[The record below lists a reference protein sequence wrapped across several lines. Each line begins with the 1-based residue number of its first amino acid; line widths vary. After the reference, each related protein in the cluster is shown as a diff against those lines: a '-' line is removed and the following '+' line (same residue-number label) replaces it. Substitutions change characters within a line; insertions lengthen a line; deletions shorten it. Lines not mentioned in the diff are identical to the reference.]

1 MSGSAPYLKKDKK
14 GTWYVHWTEKRIG
27 KRVSTRTQ
35 DLARAQEFFAA
46 WLTVD
51 ENDAA
56 APGSGLTLADVWDQ
70 YLKKHVRARLAS
82 DKTACDIW
90 KNLEPHFG
98 KLPADGLTQN
108 EADNYLAKRTSGKL
122 GRCVLPQTVRKEIAY
137 LGAAVRFCADPR
149 RKIIPAEFAHK
160 LTLPEQGEA
169 RDRWLRTEEIQR
181 LLDAAARLRDGPRLS
196 RGERF
201 LWLALETGARE
212 QAILDL
218 TWDRVDFETNTIRY
232 DVPGRKKTK
241 KRRATVP
248 ISKALLPV
256 LKRAYDERLSDG
268 GKVLDNSSGVW
279 VIVQRIV
286 IEAKLAEPKKSKRGR
301 PYATGIS
308 PHVFRHTAATHMV
321 RRGVPIY
328 IVAAVLG
335 NSVKMIAEVYGHHA
349 KDDLQAAVDTISG
362 GMLEAAE

>member
-1 MSGSAPYLKKDKK
+1 MSGSAPYLKKNNQ
-14 GTWYVHWTEKRIG
+14 GVWYVHWTENRIG

-35 DLARAQEFFAA
+35 DLSRAKEFLAA
-46 WLTVD
+46 WLVV
-51 ENDAA
+51 EQNDSELGAN
-56 APGSGLTLADVWDQ
+56 LTLADIWSE
-70 YLKKHVRARLAS
+70 YMKKHVRVKLAS

-90 KNLEPHFG
+90 KNLEPHFAG
-98 KLPADGLTQN
+98 LPASGLTQN
-108 EADNYLAKRTSGKL
+108 AADDYLAKRTSGKL
-122 GRCVLPQTVRKEIAY
+122 GRRVLPQTIRKELAY
-137 LGAAVRFCADPR
+137 LGAAVRFCADSR

-160 LTLPEQGEA
+160 ITLPDPGEA
-169 RDRWLRTEEIQR
+169 RDRWLRTEEIQK

-201 LWLALETGARE
+201 LWLALETAARE

-268 GKVLDNSSGVW
+268 KVLDNGNGVW
-279 VIVQRIV
+279 LAVQRIV
-286 IEAKLAEPKKSKRGR
+286 IEAGLAEARKTKRGR
-301 PYATGIS
+301 PLATGIS
-308 PHVFRHTAATHMV
+308 PHVMRHTAATHMV

-328 IVAAVLG
+328 IVAAILG

-349 KDDLQAAVDTISG
+349 KEDLQAAVDTISG

>member
-14 GTWYVHWTEKRIG
+14 GVWYVHWTENRIG
-27 KRVSTRTQ
+27 KRVSTRTP
-35 DLARAQEFFAA
+35 DMARAREFFAT
-46 WLTVD
+46 WLTVAGTSP
-51 ENDAA
+51 E
-56 APGSGLTLADVWDQ
+56 PGSDLTLADVWSE
-70 YLKKHVRARLAS
+70 YLKKHVRVRLAS

-98 KLPADGLTQN
+98 RLPADGLTQN

-122 GRCVLPQTVRKEIAY
+122 GRLVLPQTVRKELAY

-149 RKIIPAEFAHK
+149 RKIIPAEYAHK
-160 LTLPEQGEA
+160 LTLPDNGEA
-169 RDRWLRTEEIQR
+169 RDRWLRTEEIQM
-181 LLDAAARLRDGPRLS
+181 LFAAAARLRDGPRLS

-256 LKRAYDERLSDG
+256 LKRAHDEKLG
-268 GKVLDNSSGVW
+268 NKVLDTSSGVW
-279 VIVQRIV
+279 VLVQNIV
-286 IEAKLAEPKKSKRGR
+286 IEAGLAEPRKSKRGR
-301 PYATGIS
+301 PFATGIS

-328 IVAAVLG
+328 IVAAILG

-362 GMLEAAE
+362 GFLNAAE